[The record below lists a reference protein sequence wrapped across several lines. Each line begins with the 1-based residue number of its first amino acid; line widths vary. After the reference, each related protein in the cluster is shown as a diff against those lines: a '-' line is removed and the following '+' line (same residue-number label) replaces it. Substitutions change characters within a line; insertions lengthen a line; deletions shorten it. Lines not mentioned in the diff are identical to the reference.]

1 MQVRKIAAKDLSPE
15 VLGEISQQLDCGDDD
30 PIAQLSDG
38 TPVYFDITET
48 PYIISNGEVMEL
60 MPEEIIEFPLE

>member
-1 MQVRKIAAKDLSPE
+1 MRVRKVIVKDLSPE

-30 PIAQLSDG
+30 PIAQLCDG

-48 PYIISNGEVMEL
+48 SYIISNGEVVEL
-60 MPEEIIEFPLE
+60 MPEEIIEFLLG

>member
-1 MQVRKIAAKDLSPE
+1 MQVRKVTAKDLSPE

-30 PIAQLSDG
+30 PIAQLCDG
-38 TPVYFDITET
+38 TPVYFDIAET
-48 PYIISNGEVMEL
+48 PYIISKGEVVEL